1 MITSEA
7 DLFDCQH
14 TMIRQDK
21 MKQHGSIWRYCQE
34 LCTGRLAD
42 FSSGGGFGLLDSVYE
57 RDSLDHVG

>member
-1 MITSEA
+1 
-7 DLFDCQH
+7 
-14 TMIRQDK
+14 MIRQDK